1 MYDLGREGWCGGRE
15 LVDTIYSSLD
25 QNYCLTARDPGNDV
39 FVLFGAIVVL
49 PLIALSLKVLK
60 PLLSVSKTASICV
73 SGSLRIF
80 FFSHQSY

>member
-1 MYDLGREGWCGGRE
+1 M
-15 LVDTIYSSLD
+15 
-25 QNYCLTARDPGNDV
+25 

-80 FFSHQSY
+80 FFASKLLSLLQYLFYAGHLPSR

>member
-1 MYDLGREGWCGGRE
+1 M
-15 LVDTIYSSLD
+15 
-25 QNYCLTARDPGNDV
+25 